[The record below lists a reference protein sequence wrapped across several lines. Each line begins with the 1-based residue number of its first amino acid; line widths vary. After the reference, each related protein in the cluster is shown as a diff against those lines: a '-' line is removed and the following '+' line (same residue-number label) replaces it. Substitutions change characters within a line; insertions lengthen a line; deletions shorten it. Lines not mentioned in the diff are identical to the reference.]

1 MIECNLKKCG
11 HIADLEKE
19 VQAERERHKTTRRA
33 ILELLVALE
42 TSRGEAVFAKN
53 ACFVDGAMSTI
64 ADAVFGLHGAAIDG
78 LTEILKLCDGKEA
91 K

>member
-1 MIECNLKKCG
+1 MIECNLTKCG
-11 HIADLEKE
+11 HITDLEKE

-33 ILELLVALE
+33 VLELMVALE

-53 ACFVDGAMSTI
+53 ACSSDGTMRTI
-64 ADAVFGLHGAAIDG
+64 AGAVARLHGAAIDG